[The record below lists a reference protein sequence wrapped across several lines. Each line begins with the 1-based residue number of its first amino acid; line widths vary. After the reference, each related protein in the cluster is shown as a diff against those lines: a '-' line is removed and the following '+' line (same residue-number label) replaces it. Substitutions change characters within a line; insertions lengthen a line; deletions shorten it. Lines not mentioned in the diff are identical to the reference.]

1 MSRYLGNHSLSIS
14 LHPLLCCYIS
24 GSALTTS
31 EVFRDLS
38 SSDEFPNGE
47 EGIRY
52 LTAEDLQTLS
62 MEVTENYV
70 STVTT
75 DAQYVPTQQ
84 SISVAELIYSR
95 LAR

>member
-1 MSRYLGNHSLSIS
+1 M
-14 LHPLLCCYIS
+14 
-24 GSALTTS
+24 
-31 EVFRDLS
+31 S
-38 SSDEFPNGE
+38 SSDKFPNGE